1 MHLRREFGLE
11 IKHMDSL
18 DAKTFAFKR
27 RSIVG
32 EMVGSQI
39 ADLEFDDNDSN
50 AKSNE
55 STG

>member
-18 DAKTFAFKR
+18 DAKTFDFKR